1 MIIQL
6 IAPSG
11 YPADPVVVKKGIAFL
26 EQQGHTVRG
35 GEVTTR
41 RYQRFAGSEEDRLAD
56 INGIADLPND
66 VDAVMAVRGGYGV
79 SRLLPK
85 IDFNRLV
92 SRIRST
98 QIQLIGHSDFSVL
111 QLALLQH
118 GITSYSGPM
127 LCADFG
133 HDNPNPAMLESFFAA
148 INGKALDYAFASDF
162 DSDIQLEGVVWG
174 GNLSVIMSLL
184 GTPYFPKIEQG
195 ILLIED
201 VNEHPYRI
209 ERMLLQLHYAG
220 VLSRQKAL
228 ILGDFSNYRLTAY
241 DQDYDVLAMRRYI
254 QDILPIPVVSG
265 FPFGHIA
272 NKLTVPLGRA
282 AHLNVKHQYAV
293 LSFTKHSS
301 AISS

>member
-11 YPADPVVVKKGIAFL
+11 YPADPLAVRKGITFL
-26 EQQGHTVRG
+26 EKQGYTVRG

-41 RYQRFAGSEEDRLAD
+41 RYQRFAGNEDDRLAD
-56 INGIADLPND
+56 INGIVDLPND
-66 VDAVMAVRGGYGV
+66 VDIVMAVRGGYGV

-85 IDFNRLV
+85 IDFHRLA
-92 SRIRST
+92 SRIQHT
-98 QIQLIGHSDFSVL
+98 HIKLMGHSDFSIL
-111 QLALLQH
+111 QLALLRH
-118 GITSYSGPM
+118 GIVSYSGPM

-133 HDNPNPAMLESFFAA
+133 HDAPNASMLESFAVA
-148 INGKALDYAFASDF
+148 ITGETMDYAFASDF
-162 DSDIQLEGVVWG
+162 EGDIQLGGVVWG

-220 VLSRQKAL
+220 ILSRQKAL
-228 ILGDFSNYRLTAY
+228 ILGDFSNYRLTDY
-241 DQDYDVLAMRRYI
+241 DQDYDLPAMQQYI
-254 QDILPIPVVSG
+254 QDVVSIPVITG

-272 NKLTVPLGRA
+272 NKLTVPIGQIASLS
-282 AHLNVKHQYAV
+282 VKDNHAV
-293 LSFTKHSS
+293 LSFG
-301 AISS
+301 